1 MIRNFQKWQAQKLL
15 QKAVSNKTLLYFK
28 DRSEW
33 RKWLEKNHGISHEVW
48 LIYYKKHT
56 GKQRIPYDDAVEEAL
71 CFGWIDSTVK
81 RIDDEK
87 YCQKYTPRRKR
98 SIWSDLNKNRVKKLT
113 VLGFMREPG
122 KIKIREAKE
131 SGMWDREYPSI
142 VRPEHSPELASA
154 LEKDPVAKKNF
165 NQLAPS
171 KRKMYIAWIALAK
184 KEETRIKRTKEA
196 IDLLKKGK
204 ELGMK

>member
-1 MIRNFQKWQAQKLL
+1 ME
-15 QKAVSNKTLLYFK
+15 NKTLLYFK
-28 DRSEW
+28 KRSEW
-33 RKWLEKNHGISHEVW
+33 RKWLEKNHKSVNEVW

-56 GKQRIPYDDAVEEAL
+56 GKKRIPYDDAVEEAL
-71 CFGWIDSTVK
+71 CFGWIDSIVK

-98 SIWSDLNKNRVKKLT
+98 SIWSDLNKKRVKKLT
-113 VLGFMREPG
+113 GLGLIMEPG
-122 KIKIREAKE
+122 LKMIREAKE
-131 SGMWDREYPSI
+131 SGMWDKEYPSL
-142 VRPEHSPELASA
+142 VRPDHSPELAAA
-154 LEKDPVAKKNF
+154 LDKDPIAEENF

-184 KEETRIKRTKEA
+184 KKETRIKRTNEA
-196 IDLLKKGK
+196 IDLLRTGK